1 MRDKDTHG
9 TLSTIAIVGLAGLF
23 LLVCS
28 FLALSAGQVFQRI
41 DTDSASHD
49 TVRILRGYLTNQVR
63 RHDTDG
69 SISVRPFGDGDA
81 LYLMEGDYATVV
93 YCHEGNLM
101 ELFAD
106 PAFEAEPQ
114 FGDIVAPATSLA
126 LTIDGGLTA
135 AITTAD
141 GGSYQIFLPTRT
153 EVAR

>member
-1 MRDKDTHG
+1 MRERNTHG

-41 DTDSASHD
+41 DNESADHD
-49 TVRILRGYLTNQVR
+49 TIRILRGYLTNQIR

-81 LYLMEGDYATVV
+81 FYLNEGEFSTVI
-93 YCHEGNLM
+93 YCYSGNLM

-106 PAFEAEPQ
+106 PNVETEPQ
-114 FGDIVAPATSLA
+114 FGDIVAPAESLQIA
-126 LTIDGGLTA
+126 VADSLTA
-135 AITTAD
+135 TITTAD
-141 GGSYQIFLPTRT
+141 GETYQLLLPTRT
-153 EVAR
+153 EVAQ

>member
-1 MRDKDTHG
+1 MKRDTHA

-41 DTDSASHD
+41 DNDSAVHD
-49 TVRILRGYLTNQVR
+49 TVRILRGYLTNQIR
-63 RHDTDG
+63 RHDMAG
-69 SISVRPFGDGDA
+69 SISIRPFGDGDA
-81 LYLMEGDYATVV
+81 LFLVEGEYATVV

-106 PAFEAEPQ
+106 LNYHGEPQ
-114 FGDIVAPATSLA
+114 FGDVVAPAESLR
-126 LTIDGGLTA
+126 LTAENGLTA
-135 AITTAD
+135 TVTTVE
-141 GGSYQIFLPTRT
+141 GESYEIFLPVRT